1 MKRDMVEM
9 KKILADII
17 QGKPVNPLIVEETPV
32 FHSEP
37 ASSTAL
43 VPNYGIPAV
52 FSQSTAFSTPAQH
65 VSHHEVVVEERL
77 SLEDQERD
85 LISKALE
92 KHRGRRKNASIE
104 LGISERTL
112 YRKIK
117 EYGINL

>member
-1 MKRDMVEM
+1 VEM

-17 QGKPVNPLIVEETPV
+17 QGKPVSPLSADDASV
-32 FHSEP
+32 FHADAP
-37 ASSTAL
+37 VTPPIIAG
-43 VPNYGIPAV
+43 YGLPSV
-52 FSQSTAFSTPAQH
+52 YSQPTGFVAPVQH
-65 VSHHEVVVEERL
+65 APITHHEVVVEERL

-85 LISKALE
+85 LIIKALE

-117 EYGINL
+117 EYDINL

>member
-1 MKRDMVEM
+1 M

-17 QGKPVNPLIVEETPV
+17 QGKPVSPISTEDAPV
-32 FHSEP
+32 FHTDGP
-37 ASSTAL
+37 ATAPVIAGYSL
-43 VPNYGIPAV
+43 PSVYTQPSG
-52 FSQSTAFSTPAQH
+52 FSAPVQH
-65 VSHHEVVVEERL
+65 APITHHEVVVEERL

-85 LISKALE
+85 LIIKALE